1 MTYTT
6 IDNLEQVHHMHKLA
20 EIIVN
25 NATDLAAKLGEEE
38 NLPPEVI
45 QGAIHN
51 AGIMLAP
58 RTKGTCF
65 CIPREEVL

>member
-1 MTYTT
+1 MREMTM
-6 IDNLEQVHHMHKLA
+6 EQMKQNKKVHDLTEVLVA
-20 EIIVN
+20 NV
-25 NATDLAAKLGEEE
+25 TDLAAKLGEEE

-65 CIPREEVL
+65 CIRHNHKE

>member
-1 MTYTT
+1 MMYTT
-6 IDNLEQVHHMHKLA
+6 IDNLAHDHHMHKLTEA
-20 EIIVN
+20 LVAN
-25 NATDLAAKLGEEE
+25 VTDLAAKLGEEE

-45 QGAIHN
+45 QAAIHN

-65 CIPREEVL
+65 CVRHNYKE